1 MSESVNITVIYM
13 EWMQWFKV
21 REKGKL
27 NWQWVQARTEEEA
40 VKKFMGRKYPGGPW
54 EVEEAK

>member
-1 MSESVNITVIYM
+1 M

-27 NWQWVQARTEEEA
+27 QWHWVQAPTEEEA
-40 VKKFMGRKYPGGPW
+40 VKKFMDRKYPGGPW